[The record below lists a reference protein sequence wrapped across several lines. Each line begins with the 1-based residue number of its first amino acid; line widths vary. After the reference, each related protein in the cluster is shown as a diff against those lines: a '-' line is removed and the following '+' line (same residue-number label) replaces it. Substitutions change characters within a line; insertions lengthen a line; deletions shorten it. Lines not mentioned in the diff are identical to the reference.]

1 MKEKP
6 LSLVLKLRAPWRRS
20 TRHNEQTPGVWS
32 QAVGRAH
39 LWAGKSADLFF
50 QLLPEFS
57 LHCILF
63 HLISHGS
70 FSLMETVL
78 LPSETY
84 SFCNTLERKATETV
98 PQKQIL
104 DVGSTLGSSLCL
116 QTRESCDGCPRTMG
130 KVSHSGEKFV
140 CFCPI
145 PFCLGLMLRE
155 GTPYYLPPPISSLST
170 HPIVIERAQMV
181 CCKMPFEALMNNLH
195 AQQVGVS

>member
-20 TRHNEQTPGVWS
+20 TRYNQQTPGVWS
-32 QAVGRAH
+32 QAVERAH
-39 LWAGKSADLFF
+39 LWAGKSGDLFF

-57 LHCILF
+57 LHRILF

-78 LPSETY
+78 PSSVTY
-84 SFCNTLERKATETV
+84 SFRDTLERKATDAV

-104 DVGSTLGSSLCL
+104 DVGLMLGSSLCL
-116 QTRESCDGCPRTMG
+116 QTRESRDGCPRTTA

-145 PFCLGLMLRE
+145 PFCLGLMVRE
-155 GTPYYLPPPISSLST
+155 GTP
-170 HPIVIERAQMV
+170 
-181 CCKMPFEALMNNLH
+181 
-195 AQQVGVS
+195 